1 MEDTRTREGEG
12 RGERRAVGPV
22 GGGVRGMLTGNMR
35 GLDGQFVLMLCCA
48 TTRRRG
54 KLAHREGVRYH
65 NHLGAVLN
73 PSTRQMN
80 PHPTP
85 STQHATHTIRA
96 E

>member
-1 MEDTRTREGEG
+1 MCWVLWSLQLGVRGLFALQLTWAVQVRVRRGGHAYPEEEG

-54 KLAHREGVRYH
+54 KLARSRGGEI
-65 NHLGAVLN
+65 
-73 PSTRQMN
+73 S
-80 PHPTP
+80 
-85 STQHATHTIRA
+85 
-96 E
+96 